1 MWTTLAVRRVNLG
14 GLGPCPP
21 EMFEYMGDD
30 IWATHARLFG
40 EFLIPCAFLLAST
53 GLKKLRVVECIL
65 CCAVFKQKGE
75 M

>member
-1 MWTTLAVRRVNLG
+1 MWTTLAVWRVNLG

-21 EMFEYMGDD
+21 EMFEIYD

-40 EFLIPCAFLLAST
+40 EFLIPCAFLLALT
-53 GLKKLRVVECIL
+53 GLMKLRVVECIL